1 MWLNSCGWFDGEKH
15 VCMDYL
21 KQAIDKNECLIYS
34 FGLGSDWTF
43 ENTMANMGC
52 TIRALG
58 TLPPKILSL
67 AAYFTSLTTLIL
79 SNVRGAIKKP
89 KILLVK
95 YS

>member
-1 MWLNSCGWFDGEKH
+1 
-15 VCMDYL
+15 MDYL

-58 TLPPKILSL
+58 TLPPEN
-67 AAYFTSLTTLIL
+67 YFPSRLFYFINYPNTQQ
-79 SNVRGAIKKP
+79 
-89 KILLVK
+89 
-95 YS
+95 